1 MITCIV
7 NIPKLSQTMIFSGP
21 PSPANVRHRRRWR
34 TPGTCAGAWKTG
46 ETAWN
51 GGMAES
57 TDDISRQSS
66 LTLCISM
73 IIYDYLWYSMIN
85 IWLSMYRSVNLL
97 MIPVPSSATDCMHMV
112 WTEMI
117 PEQNEGVSEWRD
129 ATTALWNCKI
139 EFAQELRV
147 ALFAWNPCDQ
157 KPWSSALSR
166 CSIRLSSEPDG
177 NILQWFLVW
186 MCCQGHVANSCSC
199 RDSD

>member
-1 MITCIV
+1 
-7 NIPKLSQTMIFSGP
+7 
-21 PSPANVRHRRRWR
+21 
-34 TPGTCAGAWKTG
+34 
-46 ETAWN
+46 
-51 GGMAES
+51 MAES
-57 TDDISRQSS
+57 IVLLLISDNLPMTSHDNLLS
-66 LTLCISM
+66 P
-73 IIYDYLWYSMIN
+73 YVYLI
-85 IWLSMYRSVNLL
+85 LSMYRSVNLL
-97 MIPVPSSATDCMHMV
+97 IPVPLIACTWSGLK
-112 WTEMI
+112 WIEMI

-129 ATTALWNCKI
+129 ATRKALWNCKI

-186 MCCQGHVANSCSC
+186 MCCQGHIANSCSC